1 MPLNRRT
8 FLKSAMAL
16 STATMTSPSFATK
29 SGETMSI
36 ESIHQMTATEMRA
49 ALLKKEVTSEQL
61 VLACLTQIET
71 QNPKLNAVFQVQKQE
86 AIAQAKKADL
96 ALKAGEPVGPLH
108 GIPFTL
114 KDLFET
120 KGIVTTAGSNMF
132 KDNIPEQDATLVK
145 RLKAAGAI
153 LLGKTNTPELALSDE
168 CNSPVYGRTN
178 NPYDLTRTPGG
189 SSGGAAAAIAARMT
203 PFDIGSDIGGSV
215 RLPAHFCGICALK
228 PTHGRIPTTGHIPS
242 YGDAFSQFNHVGPMA
257 RSVDDLELLLSV
269 LNGPDWN
276 DPFAQDVA
284 LTNSSDVEVN
294 KLRIGFYT
302 DDGLVKVPDLYKNVV
317 NKAVAALKESGC
329 ETSHQ
334 LPDQVQFGGEIL
346 VEHFLYDGSEH
357 LRDFV
362 NANNPE
368 LMGEELKGWLSL
380 GTDATIEDA
389 QKANA
394 RLAELRNS
402 MIQVFENA
410 DVLIAPVAPVVA
422 FKHNSADGTADSS
435 MMQAYNLTGWPVAT
449 IPVAMSDEGLPIGI
463 QIIGRPWKDQEVLAV
478 AKTIEMSLGSFPKP
492 QL

>member
-1 MPLNRRT
+1 MSLNRRS

-16 STATMTSPSFATK
+16 SAATLATPSFATK
-29 SGETMSI
+29 SGETVSI
-36 ESIHQMTATEMRA
+36 ENIHQMTATEMRA
-49 ALLKKEVTSEQL
+49 KLLAKEVTSEQL

-71 QNPKLNAVFQVQKQE
+71 HNSKLNAVFQLQKQQ
-86 AIAQAKKADL
+86 AIALAREADR
-96 ALKAGEPVGPLH
+96 ALKAGEAVGPLH

-114 KDLFET
+114 KDLYET
-120 KGIVTTAGSNMF
+120 KGIVTAAGSNMF
-132 KDNIPEQDATLVK
+132 KDNIPEQDATLVT

-168 CNSPVYGRTN
+168 CNSPIYGRTN

-242 YGDAFSQFNHVGPMA
+242 YGDAFSQFNHAGPMA
-257 RSVDDLELLLSV
+257 RSVDDLELLLGV
-269 LNGPDWN
+269 LNGPDWK
-276 DPFAQDVA
+276 DPFAQDVPLA
-284 LTNSSDVEVN
+284 NSDDVEVN

-302 DDGLVKVPDLYKNVV
+302 DDGLVKVPALYQNTVD
-317 NKAVAALKESGC
+317 KAVAALEKVGC
-329 ETSHQ
+329 ATSHQ
-334 LPDQVQFGGEIL
+334 LPEQVQFGGEIL

-357 LRDFV
+357 LRQFV
-362 NANNPE
+362 NANKPE

-380 GTDATIEDA
+380 GTDATVEDA

-394 RLAELRNS
+394 RLAKLRNS
-402 MIQVFENA
+402 MIQVFEHA

-422 FKHNSADGTADSS
+422 FKHGSADGAADSS

-449 IPVAMSDEGLPIGI
+449 IPVAMSDEGLPLGI
-463 QIIGRPWKDQEVLAV
+463 QIIGRPWKDAEVLAV
-478 AKTIEMSLGSFPKP
+478 AKTIEANLASIPAPSL
-492 QL
+492 